1 MARKKALFL
10 TGAQK
15 FQLYKWI
22 EQNGRKLIDDKVPRV
37 RVAEL
42 AKSAL
47 QFEVTES
54 HIWDAESAAGLPLRQ
69 RAAKPKQQD
78 AIVLAGLYNNVA
90 ELYIKVQ
97 DLTDRLAKLESSPRA
112 ANP

>member
-10 TGAQK
+10 TGSQK
-15 FQLYKWI
+15 FRLYRWV

-54 HIWDAESAAGLPLRQ
+54 HIWDAEAAVGLPLRQ
-69 RAAKPKQQD
+69 RAAKQQND
-78 AIVLAGLYNNVA
+78 IILAGLCDNVA
-90 ELYIKVQ
+90 ELYIKVR